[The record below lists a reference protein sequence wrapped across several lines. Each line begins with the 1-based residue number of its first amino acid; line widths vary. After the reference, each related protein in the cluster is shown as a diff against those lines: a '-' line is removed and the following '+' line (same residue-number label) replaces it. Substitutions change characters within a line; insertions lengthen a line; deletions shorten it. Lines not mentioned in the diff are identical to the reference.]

1 MSKKDEIK
9 KIASECKLSDEELKA
24 YWENKFKE
32 ERLRPL
38 HDACKEHPFWKT
50 FSNDFHT
57 ECVDKLRSL
66 LNEFIGH
73 FSKDDYEKC
82 PHAVI
87 ILEIMHNMF
96 DATLKAKIMP
106 KYHNKKTIMETKA
119 FGNYI
124 LCLQT
129 ALQMVHYY
137 IDGIFDEES
146 MVAYDPLL
154 IYSKEEDTYSKCDYR
169 TYGARS
175 NGDGTYR
182 LVRIIKKEEIPAV
195 LKRCEEM
202 RDGRKNTAD
211 YFRKNGNPSY
221 AATLDK
227 EFEYYQS
234 CVDDLKDNKEKHFI
248 IK

>member
-1 MSKKDEIK
+1 MSKKDEVK
-9 KIASECKLSDEELKA
+9 KIASECKLSDEELDA
-24 YWENKFKE
+24 YWEKRFKE
-32 ERLRPL
+32 VNLRPL

-57 ECVDKLRSL
+57 ECVDKLKEA
-66 LNEFIGH
+66 LNMLIGH
-73 FSKDDYEKC
+73 FSREDYVKC

-87 ILEIMHNMF
+87 LLEVMHNLY
-96 DATLKAKIMP
+96 DCILKSKLMP
-106 KYHNKKTIMETKA
+106 KYQKMTVMETKA

-129 ALQMVHYY
+129 ALQIVHYY
-137 IDGIFDEES
+137 LDGIFDEDSVVSYEPIFHYDNEKD
-146 MVAYDPLL
+146 AYT
-154 IYSKEEDTYSKCDYR
+154 SCTYR

-182 LVRIIKKEEIPAV
+182 LVRIITKDEIPAV

-202 RDGRKNTAD
+202 RDGRKSTAD
-211 YFRKNGNPSY
+211 YFRKNGNVSY
-221 AATLDK
+221 AETLDK
-227 EFEYYQS
+227 ERDYYQS
-234 CVDDLKDNKEKHFI
+234 CVDDLKDNKGKHFI

>member
-1 MSKKDEIK
+1 MATKEEVR
-9 KIASECKLSDEELKA
+9 KIAAECKLSDEELHA
-24 YWENKFKE
+24 RWEERFKE
-32 ERLRPL
+32 KTLRPL

-50 FSNDFHT
+50 FSNDFHA
-57 ECVDKLRSL
+57 ECVDKFRTM
-66 LNEFIGH
+66 LNTFISH
-73 FSKDDYEKC
+73 FSRDTYEKC

-96 DATLKAKIMP
+96 DATLKAKMMP
-106 KYHNKKTIMETKA
+106 KYQKMTIMDTKA

-124 LCLQT
+124 LCMQT

-137 IDGIFDEES
+137 LDGIFDEES

-154 IYSKEEDTYSKCDYR
+154 IFNKETETYDKLEYR

-182 LVRIIKKEEIPAV
+182 LVRIITKDEIPAV
-195 LKRCEEM
+195 LKRCEDQ
-202 RDGRKNTAD
+202 RDGRIETAK
-211 YFRKNGNPSY
+211 YFREHGNASY
-221 AATLDK
+221 ADSLDK
-227 EFEYYQS
+227 ERDYYQS